1 MNSLQALLD
10 APAVRPLVRSIA
22 GPGSDAPV
30 RRIALVEDLARIEE
44 LDEATVAVLT
54 HAASVDAASYRLDVA
69 LRTAG
74 SRRVSAVVLTD
85 GRDGIAPTA
94 AALAGRVSVAVL
106 RTHGDC
112 DLSTLLLTLHRELA
126 GGPDVALGR
135 IRAALHALEG
145 AGAATAAPETLLR
158 AASEALGAPVELR
171 EPGAGD
177 AAAPVVVRD
186 EVEGAVC
193 TPRGD
198 GHAEVAAEVVVHLA
212 AAAVARARAAAQ
224 QAEDAPIRSRGEL
237 IGEFLLARPDH
248 GDRLLERMRAAGLT
262 VDGWHTA
269 ILLDVE
275 NLPALAAEDELASL
289 RVADRVATLGLEAA
303 RAAGGVWHRARIGS
317 GLLLIRMERHDPGT
331 ATGRDA
337 GHAARQIIRRIVSR
351 VPEILLVCGVGST
364 HVGATGLRTTMAEAR
379 AALAAGHAGRRLNA
393 ATSFDEVGLKRT
405 LIEWFASDTAREAV
419 DSLLRPLDDLG
430 PQKRETALQ
439 TLRSYLDNQG
449 STSRAAV
456 ELHLHRNAIAYRVR
470 RIFDLLDVDPQDP
483 DTVLM
488 LQLACRARSL
498 G

>member
-1 MNSLQALLD
+1 
-10 APAVRPLVRSIA
+10 
-22 GPGSDAPV
+22 
-30 RRIALVEDLARIEE
+30 
-44 LDEATVAVLT
+44 
-54 HAASVDAASYRLDVA
+54 
-69 LRTAG
+69 
-74 SRRVSAVVLTD
+74 
-85 GRDGIAPTA
+85 
-94 AALAGRVSVAVL
+94 
-106 RTHGDC
+106 
-112 DLSTLLLTLHRELA
+112 
-126 GGPDVALGR
+126 
-135 IRAALHALEG
+135 
-145 AGAATAAPETLLR
+145 
-158 AASEALGAPVELR
+158 
-171 EPGAGD
+171 
-177 AAAPVVVRD
+177 
-186 EVEGAVC
+186 
-193 TPRGD
+193 
-198 GHAEVAAEVVVHLA
+198 
-212 AAAVARARAAAQ
+212 
-224 QAEDAPIRSRGEL
+224 
-237 IGEFLLARPDH
+237 
-248 GDRLLERMRAAGLT
+248 LLERMRAAGLT

-317 GLLLIRMERHDPGT
+317 GLLLIRMERHDPGS

-337 GHAARQIIRRIVSR
+337 GHAARQIIRRILSR

-364 HVGATGLRTTMAEAR
+364 HVGATGLRTTLAEAR
-379 AALAAGHAGRRLNA
+379 AALVAGHAGRRLNA

-405 LIEWFASDTAREAV
+405 LIEWFASDTTREAV

-430 PQKRETALQ
+430 PQKRDTALQ

-449 STSRAAV
+449 PTSRAAV

>member
-1 MNSLQALLD
+1 VKSLQALLD
-10 APAVRPLVRSIA
+10 APALRPLLRSIA
-22 GPGSDAPV
+22 GPDSDAPV
-30 RRIALVEDLARIEE
+30 GRLALVEDLARIED

-85 GRDGIAPTA
+85 GRDDIAPTA

-106 RTHGDC
+106 RTSGDC

-145 AGAATAAPETLLR
+145 AGAAPETLLR

-171 EPGAGD
+171 EPGPGD

-193 TPRGD
+193 TLRGD
-198 GHAEVAAEVVVHLA
+198 GHAEAAAEVVVHLA
-212 AAAVARARAAAQ
+212 AAAVSRARAAAR

-237 IGEFLLARPDH
+237 IAEFLLARPDH

-317 GLLLIRMERHDPGT
+317 GLLLIRMERHDPGS

-337 GHAARQIIRRIVSR
+337 GHAARQIIRRILSR

-364 HVGATGLRTTMAEAR
+364 HVGATGLRTTLAEAR

-430 PQKRETALQ
+430 PQKRDTALQ

-449 STSRAAV
+449 SASRAAV

>member
-1 MNSLQALLD
+1 VNSLQALLD
-10 APAVRPLVRSIA
+10 APAVRPLLRSIA
-22 GPGSDAPV
+22 GPDPDAQV
-30 RRIALVEDLARIEE
+30 RRIALVEDLARIED

-74 SRRVSAVVLTD
+74 SRRVTAVVLTD
-85 GRDGIAPTA
+85 GRDDIAPTA

-106 RTHGDC
+106 RTPGDC

-145 AGAATAAPETLLR
+145 AGAAPATLLR

-171 EPGAGD
+171 EPGPGD
-177 AAAPVVVRD
+177 VAAPVVVRE

-198 GHAEVAAEVVVHLA
+198 GHAEAAAEVVVHLA
-212 AAAVARARAAAQ
+212 AAAVSRARAAAR

-237 IGEFLLARPDH
+237 IAEFLLARPDH
-248 GDRLLERMRAAGLT
+248 GNRLLERMRAAGLT

-289 RVADRVATLGLEAA
+289 RIADRVATLGLEAA

-317 GLLLIRMERHDPGT
+317 GLLFIRMERHDPGS

-364 HVGATGLRTTMAEAR
+364 HVGATGLRTTLAEAR

-430 PQKRETALQ
+430 PQKRDTALQ

-449 STSRAAV
+449 STSRAAG

-488 LQLACRARSL
+488 LQLACRARSM